1 VTSDRLEL
9 SVVPLEALSP
19 AARSAIVAVCTDA
32 LRTDCGRLFDYLS
45 SSTHVIAT
53 IDGRLVGH
61 ACWTTRRLAPDGQEP
76 LRTAWVDAMV
86 VAPDRQRLGV
96 GTSVMRRLAERTES
110 YELRGLGTEQMAFFE
125 RIGWER
131 WRGPTPGV
139 HHDPLDTLMILRTT
153 ATPALDLEEVISAD
167 G

>member
-1 VTSDRLEL
+1 VTTDRLEL
-9 SVVPLEALSP
+9 NVVELEALSP
-19 AARSAIVAVCTDA
+19 ARRSAIVAVCGDA
-32 LRTDCGRLFDYLS
+32 LRTDCAQLFDYLS
-45 SSTHVIAT
+45 RSTHVIAT

-61 ACWTTRRLAPDGQEP
+61 ACWTSRQLAPGGLAP

-96 GTSVMRRLAERTES
+96 GTSVMRLLAERTEDF
-110 YELRGLGTEQMAFFE
+110 ELRGLGTEQMGFFE

-139 HHDPLDTLMILRTT
+139 HHDPLDSLMILRTT
-153 ATPALDLEEVISAD
+153 STPALDLAGVISA
-167 G
+167 